1 MPRLSKELIVSDYN
15 SRDMNLSFGYTMN
28 ERYSLNNMNLAKEKD
43 DNMALL
49 RLLRDHVPE
58 EKK

>member
-28 ERYSLNNMNLAKEKD
+28 ERYSLNDMNLAKEKD

>member
-1 MPRLSKELIVSDYN
+1 MPRLSKQLIISDYN
-15 SRDMNLSFGYTMN
+15 SRDMKLSFGYSMN
-28 ERYSLNNMNLAKEKD
+28 ERYSLNDMDLAKEKD

>member
-28 ERYSLNNMNLAKEKD
+28 ERYSLNDMDLAEEKD

-49 RLLRDHVPE
+49 RLLRDHAPE